1 MSADAR
7 AALVTGAS
15 SGIGWATALAFAG
28 HGMNVVGLAR
38 RADRLAA
45 LADEIAALPAPRGV
59 FMPVAA
65 DVTDAE
71 AVRAAVA
78 QTVERFGRLDI
89 LVANAG
95 VGQRG
100 AVANA
105 AWEHLDTVLRT
116 NIDGVLHSVR
126 AAVPAMRASGGG
138 HIVIVSSVAF
148 NLVSPYAATYAAS
161 KAFVSSLARS
171 LRLELA
177 ADGIHVTDILA
188 GRTATEFNERRL
200 GDGQR
205 TGQGVPTMPAE
216 RVAAAI
222 VRAADRPGRTVVVR
236 PFDRLVVWANVIAPG
251 VMGRLARRQYR

>member
-1 MSADAR
+1 MSAEAR

-15 SGIGWATALAFAG
+15 SGIGRATALAFAQRG
-28 HGMNVVGLAR
+28 VHVCGLAR

-45 LADEIAALPAPRGV
+45 LADEIAALPAPRGA
-59 FMPVAA
+59 FLPVTG
-65 DVTDAE
+65 DVTDAS
-71 AVRAAVA
+71 ALYDAVA
-78 QTVERFGRLDI
+78 QVMAHYGRLDI

-100 AVANA
+100 AVADA
-105 AWEHLDTVLRT
+105 DWRDLETVLRT
-116 NIDGVLHSVR
+116 NVDGVLHSVR
-126 AAVPAMRASGGG
+126 AAVPAMRQTGGG

-148 NLVSPYAATYAAS
+148 NLVSPYAAAYAAS

-177 ADGIHVTDILA
+177 ADGIHVTDVLA

-200 GDGQR
+200 GSGQR
-205 TGQGVPTMPAE
+205 SGQGVPTMPAE

-222 VRAADRPGRTVVVR
+222 ARAAERRGGTVVVR
-236 PFDRLVVWANVIAPG
+236 PFDRLVVWANVIAPDI
-251 VMGRLARRQYR
+251 MGRLARRQYR